1 VAESVDCVVI
11 GAGVVGLAI
20 ARELAQAGR
29 ETLVLESERHIGT
42 GVSSRNSEV
51 IHAGIYYPPGS
62 LKAELCVA
70 GRELLYRYCAERGV
84 EHWRCGKLIV
94 AATAEHVATLQ
105 RLTDNARQNKV
116 ADLRLLTRDAARA
129 LEPELVCTAAV
140 LSPSTGVID
149 SHGFMLSLQGD
160 IEAAGGV
167 VALASPVTG
176 GRCADAGVELHVGGE
191 QPTELR
197 ARRVVNCAGLHAQ
210 SVARSLAGVPAS
222 SVPPIYYAKGN
233 YYSLNQRSPF
243 QRLIYPVPE
252 SAGLGVHLTLDLGRR
267 ARFGPDVEWIDAINY
282 DVDPRRADAFYS
294 EIRKYWPALPD
305 GALSPAYAGVRPKL
319 QTSGSPASDFMIQ
332 GPQEHGVGGLINLFG
347 IESPG
352 LTASLA
358 IARYVRSVL
367 LAPT

>member
-1 VAESVDCVVI
+1 MTDCVDCVVI

-20 ARELAQAGR
+20 AREIAQSGL
-29 ETLVLESERHIGT
+29 ETLVLERERAIGT
-42 GVSSRNSEV
+42 GTSSRNSEV
-51 IHAGIYYPPGS
+51 IHAGVYYPPGS
-62 LKAELCVA
+62 LKASLCVS

-94 AATAEHVATLQ
+94 ATGGEQVATLH
-105 RLTDNARQNKV
+105 RIIDTARRNGV
-116 ADLRLLTRDAARA
+116 PDLQWLTRDESRA
-129 LEPELVCTAAV
+129 LEPQLECVAAL

-160 IEAAGGV
+160 LEAAGGLV
-167 VALASPVTG
+167 VFGAPLLG
-176 GRCADAGVELHVGGE
+176 GSCGKQGFVLRVGGE
-191 QPTELR
+191 QPMELH

-210 SVARSLAGVPAS
+210 SVARSIEGAPECS
-222 SVPPIYYAKGN
+222 IPPIYYAKGN
-233 YYSLNQRSPF
+233 YYALGRRSPF

-252 SAGLGVHLTLDLGRR
+252 SAGLGVHLTLDLARR
-267 ARFGPDVEWIDAINY
+267 ARFGPDVEWIDSIDY
-282 DVDPRRADAFYS
+282 DVDPRRGDAFYS

-319 QTSGSPASDFMIQ
+319 QAPNGPASDFLIQ
-332 GPQEHGVGGLINLFG
+332 GEDAHGIAGLVNLYG

-358 IARYVRSVL
+358 IALRVRQRL
-367 LAPT
+367 LG